1 MSESH
6 IDAQMDRET
15 AIAGLENAARR
26 YAAAFL
32 AIAAGEGNQEQLLVA
47 RGLLVEAAW
56 HYRHHP
62 RTSARAANLAGHV
75 PPEVSAHAWQAQVRL
90 HHRYRVLGEHG
101 KRSTVANVAVARELT
116 AA

>member
-47 RGLLVEAAW
+47 RQRLVEAACT
-56 HYRHHP
+56 YV
-62 RTSARAANLAGHV
+62 AAGGQPWAG
-75 PPEVSAHAWQAQVRL
+75 EQKQ
-90 HHRYRVLGEHG
+90 G
-101 KRSTVANVAVARELT
+101 
-116 AA
+116 